1 MEENRA
7 QKFLK
12 ELQSLDEPAKNRIL
26 IIATVVIMIVV
37 LFVWIAYFNSIVIPS
52 AAQTDKT
59 ATTTA
64 TTASAVPA
72 ADVVT
77 QTSSAQS
84 NSGSGFWKGME
95 SGFTN
100 LFHGGSQTIA
110 PANQ

>member
-37 LFVWIAYFNSIVIPS
+37 LFVWVAYFNSIVIPS
-52 AAQTDKT
+52 AAQTDEAATST
-59 ATTTA
+59 AVTTPVAPAVNA
-64 TTASAVPA
+64 TM
-72 ADVVT
+72 

-84 NSGSGFWKGME
+84 GDSGGFWKGIE

-100 LFHGGSQTIA
+100 LFHGGSQTVA